1 MSRERKEKKA
11 GGPHAVVSARTIAAS
26 VLERVE
32 RDKAFAAAALD
43 AELDRHPQLD
53 RRERALAAELSY
65 GVMRTRAALE
75 RVVKLHAPRGI
86 SDRVVL
92 RQLLI
97 AAYQLLLLDRIPAFA
112 AVDEAVSA
120 IRRARGPRVAG
131 FANAILRRVAEGDR
145 LTLSSAIRET
155 APAWLVERLEQ
166 AVGPTEAEGLLGID
180 VPFGRAAARM
190 VGNHAEP
197 SWFAAAET
205 TPLTPSARLLPS
217 GDPQQL
223 DGYSDGAFVVQELG
237 AQLVALALGVRS
249 GERVLD
255 ACAGR
260 GQKTSLFV
268 ERTGATGEV
277 WATDSHPQK
286 LEILAQELQR
296 LGLPPAQRAAVDWT
310 LGVGGVPDG
319 FDRVLVDAPCTGTGT
334 LRRRPEIA
342 ERLTPEDPARLG
354 ALALAILRGAATRAR
369 PGGRV
374 VFAVCSVLPEEAERV
389 VEQVTDLLEP
399 VPFDA
404 PELGA
409 VTSDTATSFRLLPR
423 AHGTDGYFVA
433 SFVKI

>member
-1 MSRERKEKKA
+1 MSRERKEKK
-11 GGPHAVVSARTIAAS
+11 GKGPQAVVSARTIAAS

-65 GVMRTRAALE
+65 GVIRTRTALE
-75 RVVKLHAPRGI
+75 RVVKQHAPRGI

-92 RQLLI
+92 RQLLL

-131 FANAILRRVAEGDR
+131 FANAILRRVAEGER
-145 LTLSSAIRET
+145 LTLAAAIRET
-155 APAWLVERLEQ
+155 TPAWLIERLESV
-166 AVGPTEAEGLLGID
+166 VGPSEAEGLLGID
-180 VPFGRAAARM
+180 VPLGRAAARM
-190 VGNHAEP
+190 VAGHAEP
-197 SWFAAAET
+197 SWFASAET
-205 TPLTPSARLLPS
+205 TPLSPNARLLPS

-223 DGYSDGAFVVQELG
+223 DGYAEGAFVVQELG
-237 AQLVALALGVRS
+237 AQLVGLALGVRS

-268 ERTGATGEV
+268 ERAGATGEV
-277 WATDSHPQK
+277 WASDAHPQK
-286 LEILAQELQR
+286 LETLGQELKR
-296 LGLPPAQRAAVDWT
+296 LGLPPAKSAAVDWT
-310 LGVGGVPDG
+310 LGAGAVPGG
-319 FDRVLVDAPCTGTGT
+319 FDRVLVDAPCTGVGT

-342 ERLTPEDPARLG
+342 EKLAPEDPARLG

-369 PGGRV
+369 SGGRV

-389 VEQVTDLLEP
+389 VENVSDLLEP
-399 VPFDA
+399 APFDA
-404 PELGA
+404 PEVAALAGA
-409 VTSDTATSFRLLPR
+409 GATSFRLLPR

-433 SFVKI
+433 SFVKR

>member
-11 GGPHAVVSARTIAAS
+11 AGSQAVVSARTIAAS

-86 SDRVVL
+86 TDRVVL

-131 FANAILRRVAEGDR
+131 FANAILRRVSEGER

-155 APAWLVERLEQ
+155 VPAWLVERLEQ
-166 AVGPTEAEGLLGID
+166 AVGASEAEGLLGIA

-268 ERTGATGEV
+268 ERTGAAGEV

-286 LEILAQELQR
+286 LEILAPELQR

-334 LRRRPEIA
+334 LRRRPEIG

-374 VFAVCSVLPEEAERV
+374 VFAVCSVLPEEAEQV
-389 VEQVTDLLEP
+389 VEKVADLLEP
-399 VPFDA
+399 APFDA

-409 VTSDTATSFRLLPR
+409 LASATATNFRLLPR

-433 SFVKI
+433 SFVKR

>member
-1 MSRERKEKKA
+1 MSRERAERNGHKP
-11 GGPHAVVSARTIAAS
+11 GAVVSARTIAAS

-65 GVMRTRAALE
+65 GVLRTRVALE

-86 SDRVVL
+86 TDRVVL

-131 FANAILRRVAEGDR
+131 FANAILRRVSEGER
-145 LTLSSAIRET
+145 LTLASAIRET
-155 APAWLVERLEQ
+155 APAWLVERLEA
-166 AVGPTEAEGLLGID
+166 AVGPSEAEGLLGID

-223 DGYSDGAFVVQELG
+223 DGYEEGAFVVQELG

-268 ERTGATGEV
+268 ERAAGGEV
-277 WATDSHPQK
+277 WAADSHPQK
-286 LEILAQELQR
+286 LEILAQELKR
-296 LGLPPAQRAAVDWT
+296 LGLPPARNAAVDWT
-310 LGVGGVPDG
+310 LGTGGVPDG
-319 FDRVLVDAPCTGTGT
+319 FDRVLVDAPCTGVGT

-354 ALALAILRGAATRAR
+354 ELALGILRGAATRAR
-369 PGGRV
+369 SGGRV

-399 VPFDA
+399 APFDA
-404 PELGA
+404 PELA
-409 VTSDTATSFRLLPR
+409 ALASDSATSFRLLPR

-433 SFVKI
+433 SFLKR

>member
-1 MSRERKEKKA
+1 
-11 GGPHAVVSARTIAAS
+11 
-26 VLERVE
+26 
-32 RDKAFAAAALD
+32 
-43 AELDRHPQLD
+43 
-53 RRERALAAELSY
+53 
-65 GVMRTRAALE
+65 
-75 RVVKLHAPRGI
+75 
-86 SDRVVL
+86 
-92 RQLLI
+92 
-97 AAYQLLLLDRIPAFA
+97 
-112 AVDEAVSA
+112 
-120 IRRARGPRVAG
+120 
-131 FANAILRRVAEGDR
+131 
-145 LTLSSAIRET
+145 
-155 APAWLVERLEQ
+155 
-166 AVGPTEAEGLLGID
+166 
-180 VPFGRAAARM
+180 M
-190 VGNHAEP
+190 VGGHGEP

-223 DGYSDGAFVVQELG
+223 DGYVDGAFVVQELG
-237 AQLVALALGVRS
+237 AQLVGLALGVRS

-268 ERTGATGEV
+268 ERAGPTGEV

-286 LEILAQELQR
+286 LEILAQELNR
-296 LGLPPAQRAAVDWT
+296 LGLPQARRAALDWT

-374 VFAVCSVLPEEAERV
+374 VFAVCSVLPEEAEHV
-389 VEQVTDLLEP
+389 VEKVADLLEP
-399 VPFDA
+399 APFDA
-404 PELGA
+404 PDLGA
-409 VTSDTATSFRLLPR
+409 VTSDATTSFRLLPR

-433 SFVKI
+433 SFIKR